1 MSNSLFEF
9 KQNDIN
15 RINIKFLYI
24 SKSKYDDD
32 WHSIMHTHSFTEL
45 FYVVSGSGSFKIE
58 DKVFTVKEDDL
69 VIVNPHVSH
78 TESSKDSN
86 PMEYIVV
93 GVDGISLA
101 VANSEED
108 FDNYSPFSIHNYS
121 KYRREMLSYM
131 NNLLYEVEKKNEYYE
146 VICQNL
152 LEVLILNVKRRIK
165 SNLVVSVEKKIT
177 KECNFIKNYI
187 DVHYSLDLNLDYLA
201 SITHMSKYYL
211 VRVFKKFMG
220 VSPIDYLINKR
231 ISVSKILLETTD
243 HSIDQISKVSGFNS
257 QSYFNQVFKERVGI
271 SPTKYKRQFT
281 DKKIDSHNSI

>member
-9 KQNDIN
+9 KQSDIN

-32 WHSIMHTHSFTEL
+32 WHSLIHTHSFTEL
-45 FYVVSGSGSFKIE
+45 FYVVSGSGSFRIE

-78 TESSKDSN
+78 TESSKGSN

-101 VANSEED
+101 EAKNEED
-108 FDNYSPFSIHNYS
+108 FENYSPFSIHNYS
-121 KYRREMLSYM
+121 KYRNEVLSYM
-131 NNLLYEVEKKNEYYE
+131 NNLLYEVEMKNEYYE
-146 VICQNL
+146 IICQNL

-165 SNLVVSVEKKIT
+165 SNLVISIEKKIT

-231 ISVSKILLETTD
+231 ISVAKILLETTD
-243 HSIDQISKVSGFNS
+243 YSINQISKVSGFNS

-271 SPTKYKRQFT
+271 SPTNYKSQYA
-281 DKKIDSHNSI
+281 DKKAKEP